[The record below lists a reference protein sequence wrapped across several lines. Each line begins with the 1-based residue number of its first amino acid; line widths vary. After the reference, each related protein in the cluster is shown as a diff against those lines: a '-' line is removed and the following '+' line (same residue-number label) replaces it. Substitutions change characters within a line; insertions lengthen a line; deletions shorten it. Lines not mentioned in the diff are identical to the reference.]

1 MSYSALVVD
10 DSMLVRHSVCR
21 YLEARGFSVETATN
35 GVDALRLLERLR
47 PDLIITDVMM
57 PRMDGAELIRRIRSS
72 ESLKHTPLLV
82 LTSKS
87 SSEAVENIPSLYV
100 VHKNVD
106 IEEQLDLA
114 LSALLVPQG
123 GSADVN
129 AALSLAPH

>member
-35 GVDALRLLERLR
+35 GMEALRILSRFR

-57 PRMDGAELIRRIRSS
+57 PRMDGAELVHRIRASDT
-72 ESLKHTPLLV
+72 LKNTPLLV

-87 SSEAVENIPSLYV
+87 SSQAVENIPSLYV

-106 IEEQLDLA
+106 IEKQLDRA
-114 LSALLVPQG
+114 LTALLMPEIT
-123 GSADVN
+123 SRDVN
-129 AALSLAPH
+129 AELELAPR